1 MLSKRSIDGEL
12 TLFIGFTKRLTIV
25 LKLQFFK
32 KAPFQTNNPNRH
44 EEEEEEQLWSKL

>member
-1 MLSKRSIDGEL
+1 LISSVLISSTVPRHFPRPNLSFSK
-12 TLFIGFTKRLTIV
+12 K
-25 LKLQFFK
+25 QFFK